1 MIVPLIG
8 ALVIVAIVLIDL
20 RRPPVREVLRRAAAW
35 ERDLW
40 RPR

>member
-1 MIVPLIG
+1 MIPPLIG
-8 ALVIVAIVLIDL
+8 ALAIAAIVWIDL

-40 RPR
+40 RA